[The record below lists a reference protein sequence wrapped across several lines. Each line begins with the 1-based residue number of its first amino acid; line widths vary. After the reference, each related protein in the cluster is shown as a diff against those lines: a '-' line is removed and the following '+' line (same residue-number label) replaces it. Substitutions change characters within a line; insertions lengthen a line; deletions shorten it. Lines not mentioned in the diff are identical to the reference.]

1 MEIIDIHAHPYYDFH
16 DPVKSTDE
24 FMADSRECGITRVC
38 GSVIY
43 KGMYKDENMNKYP
56 PEYYET
62 KVPELNDMAYALAEK
77 YDGFYYPGIH
87 VHPEFVDMS
96 MRELER
102 AKEKGCL
109 LVGEQVWYMMAYKK
123 FATENFIEI
132 CRRAG
137 ELGMAMNMH
146 PTDIT
151 DMFELCEAAKGTTL
165 VWAHLS
171 GYEIFDEELEMMKKY
186 ENVWFD
192 ISAHG
197 LDFPDGIRR
206 TIDTVGYDRILF
218 GTDYPGDDPKEYI
231 EAVLRQCNDTECE
244 AIFSGNAKRLL
255 GL

>member
-1 MEIIDIHAHPYYDFH
+1 
-16 DPVKSTDE
+16 
-24 FMADSRECGITRVC
+24 MADAKAAGITCIC

-43 KGMYKDENMNKYP
+43 KEMYKDKDMNKYP
-56 PEYYET
+56 ASYYET

-77 YDGFYYPGIH
+77 YEGFYYPGIH
-87 VHPEFVDMS
+87 VHPDFLDMS

-137 ELGMAMNMH
+137 ELGMAVNMH
-146 PTDIT
+146 PTDAA
-151 DMFELCEAAKGTTL
+151 DMFALCEAAKGTTL

-171 GYEIFDEELEMMKKY
+171 GYGIFEEELQMMKKY
-186 ENVWFD
+186 ENVLFD

-197 LDFPDGIRR
+197 CDFPDGIRR
-206 TIDTVGYDRILF
+206 TVDAVGYDRILF
-218 GTDYPGDDPKEYI
+218 GSDYPGYSHKEYI
-231 EAVLRQCNDTECE
+231 ESVLGQCSDVECE
-244 AIFSGNAKRLL
+244 AIFSGNAKRVL
-255 GL
+255 GI